1 MKQNSLLEGPILNSL
16 LKLAVPIMVANIL
29 QAAYQL
35 VDAFWVGRLGGVA
48 VAAVAVSTPVIFLTL
63 MLGSGLAIAGSILVA
78 QYFGAGN
85 QKMVNQVA
93 AQTLL
98 MVVLV
103 SILLGTIGF
112 LLSPYFL
119 TVLKV
124 APNVFSGALGFLRIS
139 FIGLVFTFSFLIFQ
153 SIMRGVGQVTMP
165 VYIVLGTVVLNFILD
180 PLFIFGWRFFPA
192 LGVEGAALATLFTQ
206 GIAIVIGFVILLR
219 GKHGIALHIS
229 DFKPDYAYIKRAFKI
244 GFPSSIEQSMRGIG
258 LTAMTFLVVPF
269 GTVIVAAYGAG
280 SNMLQLVMIPALGL
294 SMAISTLVGQNM
306 GAGNIDRAV
315 RIARLG
321 AFLGFI
327 LLSVFALGTYFFAA
341 QLVAFFV
348 PSDPE
353 VIREGAVFLRAT
365 CFSWGFMGLQIC
377 LIGVLRATGNTVIPM
392 ILALISQWVLQFPL
406 AFILS
411 HYTTMREMGIWHAY
425 PAATII
431 TSLITLIIFAKGD
444 WKNKKM
450 ISKDSKLAEK
460 VEDEM
465 IEDGLMI
472 SK

>member
-1 MKQNSLLEGPILNSL
+1 MKKNSLLEGPILNSL

-103 SILLGTIGF
+103 SVLLGTIGF

-119 TVLKV
+119 SVLKV
-124 APNVFSGALGFLRIS
+124 APNVFAGALGFLRIS

-244 GFPSSIEQSMRGIG
+244 GFPSSVEQSMRGIG

-306 GAGNIDRAV
+306 GAGNVDRAV

-321 AFLGFI
+321 ALLGFI
-327 LLSVFALGTYFFAA
+327 LLSVFALGTYFFAP
-341 QLVAFFV
+341 QLIAFFV
-348 PSDPE
+348 PSDPA
-353 VIREGAVFLRAT
+353 VIKEGAVFLRAT

-392 ILALISQWVLQFPL
+392 ILALISQWILQFPL

-411 HYTTMREMGIWHAY
+411 HYTTMGEMGIWHAY

-450 ISKDSKLAEK
+450 ISKEAKLAEK
-460 VEDEM
+460 VEEEM
-465 IEDGLMI
+465 IEDGLMV

>member
-1 MKQNSLLEGPILNSL
+1 MKKNSLLEGPILNSL

-119 TVLKV
+119 SVLKV
-124 APNVFSGALGFLRIS
+124 APNVFAGALGFLRIS

-306 GAGNIDRAV
+306 GAGNVDRAV

-327 LLSVFALGTYFFAA
+327 LLSFFALATYFFAA
-341 QLVAFFV
+341 QLIAFFV
-348 PSDPE
+348 PSDPS
-353 VIREGAVFLRAT
+353 VIKEGAVFLRAT

-411 HYTTMREMGIWHAY
+411 HYTTMGEMGIWHAY
-425 PAATII
+425 PIATII
-431 TSLITLIIFAKGD
+431 TSLITLVIFAKGD